1 MSQPSRT
8 RARCGSAH
16 CLDRPWHCST
26 YGNLLLGPLRR
37 LWRTRQ
43 PNNPKLRAGGC
54 GRYCPSI
61 ATWRSVSA
69 KRQAD
74 IALLQADIA
83 QTSLSDDRFAR
94 AIELLSG
101 DDEIRAA
108 ALYVLGQLAVDDPE
122 RYGKQVR
129 SIVDGLSAQLRRELG
144 DAVRRP
150 VTSLDLAL
158 IAVRKELDS
167 EREHRDDLPP

>member
-1 MSQPSRT
+1 MWFATFVLIVVGAVALTAICFWDHFAGFGEPPSQTVRNF
-8 RARCGSAH
+8 ALVAAAVIA
-16 CLDRPWHCST
+16 
-26 YGNLLLGPLRR
+26 LGV
-37 LWRTRQ
+37 
-43 PNNPKLRAGGC
+43 
-54 GRYCPSI
+54 

-94 AIELLSG
+94 AIELLSE

-108 ALYVLGQLAVDDPE
+108 ALYVLGHLAVHDPE
-122 RYGKQVR
+122 RYGKQVQ
-129 SIVDGLSAQLRRELG
+129 SIVDGLCAQLGRELG
-144 DAVRRP
+144 VAAGRP

-167 EREHRDDLPP
+167 EREHRDELPP